1 MTAAAAAT
9 AIITPPPNRTHARAT
24 ATGHTPAASNM
35 SLEFCEA
42 SAEALP
48 FDAATFDAVTI
59 AFGLRN
65 VRHVTHAATCDM

>member
-1 MTAAAAAT
+1 M
-9 AIITPPPNRTHARAT
+9 RVSRARACRILSHAQT
-24 ATGHTPAASNM
+24 ASINI

-48 FDAATFDAVTI
+48 FDDASFDAVTI

-65 VRHVTHAATCDM
+65 VRPAVEMCDSLRA